1 MVAITSL
8 RGDALSIGELSRL
21 TGVNIETIRYY
32 ERIGVMPAPPRT
44 GGGRRAY
51 GEGHSRTLSFIR
63 RARELGFTLDDIR
76 GLLGLGH
83 RRLATCAEVRSIAGG
98 HLETVR
104 SKLAD
109 LARLEGILA
118 AAVAQ
123 CSGESVPDCPVL
135 EMLDRDSLADA
146 EAPARL
152 GG

>member
-1 MVAITSL
+1 MMVAITFPRRATL
-8 RGDALSIGELSRL
+8 LIGELSRL

-32 ERIGVMPAPPRT
+32 ERIGVLPAPPRT

-51 GEGHSRTLSFIR
+51 CEGHSRTLSFIR

-83 RRLATCAEVRSIAGG
+83 RRLATCSEVRSIAGG

-109 LARLEGILA
+109 LARLAGILA
-118 AAVAQ
+118 DAVAQ

-146 EAPARL
+146 EAVVPC
-152 GG
+152 G